1 MTSTFPDVRS
11 IQSLTYTENSGGNP
25 ATLLFPFTYANG
37 VLDLPASIPKF
48 PGTSAPGNTTVLIR
62 RLGGDNNVLSVGPN
76 LQNYIKAVGWS
87 DGTNTYTVTGN
98 ITVASQGV
106 VTRVQQLSNKYL
118 RINPTYKVYAGAWDN
133 ANFIG
138 YNAVYV
144 FDKPLVIQASATGG
158 TSNTICITFESFIV
172 N

>member
-1 MTSTFPDVRS
+1 MTTTYPDVRS
-11 IQSLTYTENSGGNP
+11 VQSLTYTETGVSP
-25 ATLLFPFTYANG
+25 QTLLFPFTFKNG
-37 VLDLPASIPKF
+37 VLDLPASISRF
-48 PGTSAPGNTTVLIR
+48 PGTTAPGNSPVLIR
-62 RLGGDNNVLSVGPN
+62 RLGGDNVVLSIGTY
-76 LQNYIKAVGWS
+76 LQNYIKNVGWS

-106 VTRVQQLSNKYL
+106 VTRVQQLSTKYL
-118 RINPTYKVYAGAWDN
+118 TPSPTYKVYAGPWDG

-158 TSNTICITFESFIV
+158 TSSTICITFESFIV